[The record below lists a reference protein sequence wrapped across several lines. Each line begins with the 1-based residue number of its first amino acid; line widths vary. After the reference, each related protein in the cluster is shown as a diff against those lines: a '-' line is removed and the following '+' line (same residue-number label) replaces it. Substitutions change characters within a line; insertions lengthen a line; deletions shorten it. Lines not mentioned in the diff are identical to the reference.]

1 MSNTDQFEMSRMGV
15 KSTQFSVGEPPRGH
29 TRSGS
34 NGGYN
39 GGVTTSMSS
48 GKRLDRGFGS
58 LSILCLSITLLSSW
72 EAVANG
78 FEAGLIN
85 GGPAGLVWGMVLSL
99 VGTTLIML
107 SMAEM
112 SSMTPLAGAQYHW
125 TAALAPSRMQ
135 AFSTWIQ
142 GWITVFGWQASTT
155 SICYL
160 IANQIQAMVLLN
172 NPSYAPK
179 QWQGTLIMWA
189 VILSAGLVNI
199 YGIKML
205 PALQMMGGIL
215 HITLFIALVV
225 PIILLSRRS
234 TPEFVFTELLTA
246 EHGWQSPGVAW
257 CLGMLTVTYCFL
269 GFDGAIHMSEEVRN
283 PATVMPRVLIQTI
296 AISGVLAFTFLIVI
310 LFCIG
315 SVQNAL
321 NPQYIFPIIAI
332 FRETTKSSKAATAM
346 QTAITGIGLIS
357 NVGVVASVSRLT
369 WAFAR
374 DGGLPFSQYFAHV
387 DRRHRVPTRAIL
399 LVCGAVLVLS
409 VINVASE
416 TALSAILAL
425 STSSLYV
432 SYLIPIA
439 MMIIRRFDTSRGP
452 IPFGPWKLGRYGLP
466 INIIS
471 LIYGIFVCI
480 FVPFPT
486 KIPVTAANMNWSG
499 PVFLGVVLL
508 LLVDWTFRARHKF
521 VGPSK
526 DLLFSKS
533 KAAS

>member
-1 MSNTDQFEMSRMGV
+1 MANSEGFEMSRLGV
-15 KSTQFSVGEPPRGH
+15 KSAQFSEQRMH
-29 TRSGS
+29 SRSGS
-34 NGGYN
+34 DGGYN

-48 GKRLDRGFGS
+48 GKRLDFHRS
-58 LSILCLSITLLSSW
+58 
-72 EAVANG
+72 G
-78 FEAGLIN
+78 FEAGLVN

-99 VGTTLIML
+99 IGTTFIML
-107 SMAEM
+107 SLAEM

-125 TAALAPSRMQ
+125 TAVLAPPRVQ

-160 IANQIQAMVLLN
+160 VAAQIQGMVLLN
-172 NPSYAPK
+172 DSDYIPK
-179 QWQGTLIMWA
+179 QWHGTLIMWA
-189 VILSAGLVNI
+189 IILGSGLVNI
-199 YGIKML
+199 YGIKIM

-234 TPEFVFTELLTA
+234 TSEFVFTELLTA
-246 EHGWQSPGVAW
+246 DGGWESPGIAW

-283 PATVMPRVLIQTI
+283 PAVVIPRVLVQTI
-296 AISGVLAFTFLIVI
+296 AINGVLAFVFLLVI

-315 SVQNAL
+315 SVKEAL
-321 NPQYIFPIIAI
+321 SPAYMFPIIGI
-332 FRETTKSSKAATAM
+332 FKQSTNSVGAATAM
-346 QTAITGIGLIS
+346 QTAITGIGMVS

-374 DGGLPFSQYFAHV
+374 DGGLPFSSYFSHV
-387 DRRHRVPTRAIL
+387 DRQHRVPKRAIL
-399 LVCGAVLVLS
+399 LVCAAVVVLS

-432 SYLIPIA
+432 SYLIPIV
-439 MMIIRRFDTSRGP
+439 MMIIRRLDSNRGS
-452 IPFGPWKLGRYGLP
+452 IPFGPWNLGRFGMA
-466 INIIS
+466 INVFS
-471 LIYGIFVCI
+471 LVFGVFVCI

-486 KIPVTAANMNWSG
+486 QLPVTAANMNWSG
-499 PVFLGVVLL
+499 PVFIGVCL
-508 LLVDWTFRARHKF
+508 LLVIDWTFRARHKF
-521 VGPSK
+521 IGPTK
-526 DLLFSKS
+526 DLLHSKS
-533 KAAS
+533 KACAS